1 MLMAMLSI
9 EKKPIHRNYGSREKE
24 MQMIHRITRSTVAA
38 LLVLLAMAGSASA
51 FTITAGDIK
60 FTIDS
65 YDSGTVGYG
74 NTDGTKCT
82 SVATCD
88 AVPGITKA
96 PGSIGSV
103 NQSADTMGI
112 FSIAII
118 SNISTGQVLFTKGV
132 DGFLTGIFGNLSD
145 ARVDVTGCGTI
156 NGCTT
161 TALSLGGTFR
171 VWKNAVDYNPALG
184 PLVVPGLKD
193 LNNNQY
199 PGINPGSLGL
209 YLSGVFSPGVLA
221 GDFTH
226 TYLSNFNNNT
236 FAGNGQG
243 FLDLNGGSAFNTFN
257 TDSLADANGNFHD
270 LFMTVTFD
278 DVNGAASK
286 LGWTVTNAGQVKA
299 AAPEPGSLV
308 LLVLGGFV
316 AGWAFYRRKVVHSA
330 I

>member
-1 MLMAMLSI
+1 MLNRTI
-9 EKKPIHRNYGSREKE
+9 
-24 MQMIHRITRSTVAA
+24 RSAVAA
-38 LLVLLAMAGSASA
+38 LVVLLATAGAASA
-51 FTITAGDIK
+51 FTITAGEIK

-74 NTDGTKCT
+74 NTNGIKCST
-82 SVATCD
+82 VAQCD
-88 AVPGITKA
+88 AVPGIIKA

-103 NQSADTMGI
+103 NPSADTMGI
-112 FSIAII
+112 FSVALI
-118 SNISTGQVLFTKGV
+118 SNISTGQTLFTKGV

-145 ARVDVTGCGTI
+145 SLVEVQGCGGI
-156 NGCTT
+156 LGCNT
-161 TALSLGGTFR
+161 TALSSGGTFR
-171 VWKNAVDYNPALG
+171 IWKNAVDYNPALG
-184 PLVVPGLKD
+184 PLVAPLKD

-209 YLSGVFSPGVLA
+209 YLSGVFSAGVLA

-243 FLDLNGGSAFNTFN
+243 FLDLTGGSALSTFN

-270 LFMTVTFD
+270 LFLTVTFD
-278 DVNGAASK
+278 DVNQAASK
-286 LGWTVTNAGQVKA
+286 LGWTVTNAGQVKGFVPA
-299 AAPEPGSLV
+299 PGSLV
-308 LLVLGGFV
+308 MLVLGGFV
-316 AGWAFYRRKVVHSA
+316 AGWAFHRRKAVQNS

>member
-1 MLMAMLSI
+1 
-9 EKKPIHRNYGSREKE
+9 
-24 MQMIHRITRSTVAA
+24 MIDKTIRSAVAA
-38 LLVLLAMAGSASA
+38 LVALLAMAGSASA
-51 FTITAGDIK
+51 FTITTGDIK

-74 NTDGTKCT
+74 NTDGTKCST
-82 SVATCD
+82 VAQCD

-103 NQSADTMGI
+103 NPSADTMGI
-112 FSIAII
+112 FSVALIA
-118 SNISTGQVLFTKGV
+118 NISTGKVLFTKGV
-132 DGFLTGIFGNLSD
+132 DGFLTGIFSNLSD
-145 ARVDVTGCGTI
+145 ARVDVTGCGTL

-184 PLVVPGLKD
+184 PLVVPGVKD

-199 PGINPGSLGL
+199 PGINPGSQGL

-243 FLDLNGGSAFNTFN
+243 FLDLTGGSAFNTFN
-257 TDSLADANGNFHD
+257 TDSLMDANGNLHD
-270 LFMTVTFD
+270 LFLTVTFD
-278 DVNGAASK
+278 DVNGSASK
-286 LGWTVTNAGQVKA
+286 LGWTVTNAGQVKGA
-299 AAPEPGSLV
+299 AIPEPDSLV

-316 AGWAFYRRKVVHSA
+316 AGWAFYRRKVVHSS

>member
-1 MLMAMLSI
+1 MLNRTI
-9 EKKPIHRNYGSREKE
+9 
-24 MQMIHRITRSTVAA
+24 RSAVAA
-38 LLVLLAMAGSASA
+38 LVVLLATAGSASA

-74 NTDGTKCT
+74 NTDGTKCNT
-82 SVATCD
+82 VAQCD

-103 NQSADTMGI
+103 NPSADTMGI
-112 FSIAII
+112 FSVAII
-118 SNISTGQVLFTKGV
+118 SNISTGQTLFTKGV
-132 DGFLTGIFGNLSD
+132 DGFLTGIFSNLSD
-145 ARVDVTGCGTI
+145 ARVDVTGCGGI

-161 TALSLGGTFR
+161 TALSTGGTFR
-171 VWKNAVDYNPALG
+171 LWKNAVDYNPALG
-184 PLVVPGLKD
+184 PLVGPLKD

-199 PGINPGSLGL
+199 PGINPGSQGL
-209 YLSGVFSPGVLA
+209 YLSGVFSAGVLG
-221 GDFTH
+221 GDFEH
-226 TYLSNFNNNT
+226 TYLSSFNNNT

-243 FLDLNGGSAFNTFN
+243 FLDLTGGSAFDSFN
-257 TDSLADANGNFHD
+257 TNSLADANGNFHD
-270 LFMTVTFD
+270 LFLTVTFD

-286 LGWTVTNAGQVKA
+286 LGWTVTNAGQVKGFA
-299 AAPEPGSLV
+299 RVPEPGSLV

-316 AGWAFYRRKVVHSA
+316 AGWAFHRRKVVHSS

>member
-1 MLMAMLSI
+1 
-9 EKKPIHRNYGSREKE
+9 
-24 MQMIHRITRSTVAA
+24 MQMLNRTIRLAVAA
-38 LLVLLAMAGSASA
+38 FVGLLATAGSAGA

-74 NTDGTKCT
+74 NTDGTKCNT
-82 SVATCD
+82 VATCD

-103 NQSADTMGI
+103 NPSADTMGI
-112 FSIAII
+112 FSVAII

-132 DGFLTGIFGNLSD
+132 DGFLTGIFSNLSD
-145 ARVDVTGCGTI
+145 ARVDVTGCGGL
-156 NGCTT
+156 NGCST

-184 PLVVPGLKD
+184 PLVAPLKD

-209 YLSGVFSPGVLA
+209 YLSGVFAPGVLA
-221 GDFTH
+221 GDLTH

-243 FLDLNGGSAFNTFN
+243 FLDLTGGSAFDTFN
-257 TDSLADANGNFHD
+257 TNALVDANGNLHD
-270 LFMTVTFD
+270 LFLTVTFD
-278 DVNGAASK
+278 DVNGAASS

-299 AAPEPGSLV
+299 HAVVPEPSSLV
-308 LLVLGGFV
+308 LLIFGGFV
-316 AGWAFYRRKVVHSA
+316 AGWAFYRRKVVHSS